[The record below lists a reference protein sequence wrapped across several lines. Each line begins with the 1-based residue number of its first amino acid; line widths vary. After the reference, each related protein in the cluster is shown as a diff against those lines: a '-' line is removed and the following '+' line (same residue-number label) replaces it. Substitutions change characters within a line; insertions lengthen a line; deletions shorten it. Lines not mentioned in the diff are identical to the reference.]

1 MSDVKESADVRV
13 IQAGDRPCFAVEAL
27 SQSGTI
33 GNMVGENLDG
43 DDSAE
48 ARIAGAINLAHPT
61 RTNGREDFVG
71 AQVLADGN
79 CHWLLPI
86 TNWATI

>member
-1 MSDVKESADVRV
+1 MIQISDST
-13 IQAGDRPCFAVEAL
+13 CFAVEAL

-33 GNMVGENLDG
+33 GNMVGKNLDG